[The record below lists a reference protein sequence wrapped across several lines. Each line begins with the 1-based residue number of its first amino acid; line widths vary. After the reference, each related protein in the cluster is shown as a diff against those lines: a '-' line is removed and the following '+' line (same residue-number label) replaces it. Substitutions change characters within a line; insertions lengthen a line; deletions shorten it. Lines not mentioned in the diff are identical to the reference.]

1 MSGDFFDLEALQEG
15 FDVELKTALGKN
27 KVGEVPGSFWE
38 TYSAMANTEGGFIIL
53 GAEETDNGVIFHDL
67 PDHQKVIQDIWNSLN
82 NPNKVSVNLLQNR
95 DIELMSI
102 DGKNGIL
109 VRVPQASRKQRPV
122 YIGQN
127 PLTGTY
133 RRNNEGDY
141 RCPPDLVKQ
150 MLGEQAN
157 DTRDAVILEHYGFD
171 DLDAESFR
179 IYHRQFSIRKPDHPF
194 NECDD
199 REFLRQIGG
208 WARDRQTGKEGLT
221 LAGLLMFG
229 KFRSI
234 LDAVPTYIVDYQE
247 REAPDNRWIDRVT
260 IDGSWS
266 GNLYDFYRIA
276 MKRLTTDLKVPFQLK
291 GDERVEE
298 TPVHEALREA
308 LVNTL
313 IHADYSGNCSILVVK
328 RPDLFGFRNPGLM
341 RLPKAE
347 AIKGG
352 VSDCRNR
359 NLQKMFQL
367 IGLGEQAGSGFP
379 KIYRNWKLQHWREPV
394 LEERYESNQTVF
406 ILKMISLVPEGA
418 IKELKTELGAS
429 FSDLGE
435 VEQLALVTAHCEGCV
450 NHGRLKEVTKEHP
463 HDITVALHGLVE
475 KGLLMSEGSGR
486 STFYYRPGRHPME
499 GEMFGAPG
507 ICSKPSSEH
516 LPGSSEHLPESF
528 EHLIASSEHLDTL
541 REIARPVGSVRKAS
555 RKVVEVTILRLC
567 EGRYLTLDDLADLLN
582 RSKDSLRNH
591 YINPMLEDGR
601 IEAKYKNVPTHPL
614 QGYRTAAGAKIEK

>member
-406 ILKMISLVPEGA
+406 ILKMISLV
-418 IKELKTELGAS
+418 
-429 FSDLGE
+429 
-435 VEQLALVTAHCEGCV
+435 
-450 NHGRLKEVTKEHP
+450 
-463 HDITVALHGLVE
+463 
-475 KGLLMSEGSGR
+475 
-486 STFYYRPGRHPME
+486 
-499 GEMFGAPG
+499 
-507 ICSKPSSEH
+507 
-516 LPGSSEHLPESF
+516 
-528 EHLIASSEHLDTL
+528 
-541 REIARPVGSVRKAS
+541 
-555 RKVVEVTILRLC
+555 
-567 EGRYLTLDDLADLLN
+567 
-582 RSKDSLRNH
+582 
-591 YINPMLEDGR
+591 
-601 IEAKYKNVPTHPL
+601 
-614 QGYRTAAGAKIEK
+614 